1 MSGFHVTYFFAKQLA
16 MSDEIL
22 PVTYIAENNNNAFK
36 ILPEQRKSEEARAT
50 LKEEFKENIKTDC
63 Q

>member
-1 MSGFHVTYFFAKQLA
+1 MSLISLQNNWPWVTRL
-16 MSDEIL
+16 L
-22 PVTYIAENNNNAFK
+22 PVTYIAERNNNAFK
-36 ILPEQRKSEEARAT
+36 ILPDEEARAI

>member
-1 MSGFHVTYFFAKQLA
+1 MSGYSCHLFLCKTIGHELRDYCPWQR
-16 MSDEIL
+16 
-22 PVTYIAENNNNAFK
+22 NNNALK
-36 ILPEQRKSEEARAT
+36 ILPESEEARAI